1 MKIKLKRRYKLLL
14 IILIGGAITFLINTT
29 SVKSKI
35 DLVSIGDGLSLGMT
49 PYNVAGNS
57 FNDYIKE
64 YLIRGELSPSQG
76 RTLLS
81 LETEEE
87 RKKYLDKLLVK
98 EVNIRD
104 VEYLEKKNK
113 LGSFNNEFSEGHL
126 RIHELND
133 YLEDNTLGRFTRL
146 PIKQILAKADVIT
159 IAIGID
165 ELADISL
172 YEEISTK
179 IIEDYLRE
187 MENLLKIIR
196 EFYDKEIVVISLYPA
211 YNFER
216 KDAIEI
222 NRGLSKIAAK
232 YNSKYLDIIAYSL
245 NESYFLDKTSYYMN
259 YLAHEHI
266 ANEII
271 NMLFE

>member
-1 MKIKLKRRYKLLL
+1 MKRRYKLLL
-14 IILIGGAITFLINTT
+14 IILLGVIFTFLINFIT
-29 SVKSKI
+29 VKDKI
-35 DLVSIGDGLSLGMT
+35 NLVSLGDGFSLGMT
-49 PYNVAGNS
+49 PYNVAGPS
-57 FNDYIKE
+57 FNDYLKE
-64 YLIRGELSPSQG
+64 N
-76 RTLLS
+76 
-81 LETEEE
+81 LE
-87 RKKYLDKLLVK
+87 
-98 EVNIRD
+98 N
-104 VEYLEKKNK
+104 KNK
-113 LGSFNNEFSEGHL
+113 LGTYNNEFSIAHL

-165 ELADISL
+165 CLADISL

-187 MENLLKIIR
+187 MENLLKTIR
-196 EFYDKEIVVISLYPA
+196 EFYDKEIVLISLYPA

-222 NRGLSKIAAK
+222 NKGLNKLAAE

>member
-1 MKIKLKRRYKLLL
+1 MGENMKIKLKRRYKLLL

-64 YLIRGELSPSQG
+64 YL
-76 RTLLS
+76 
-81 LETEEE
+81 
-87 RKKYLDKLLVK
+87 
-98 EVNIRD
+98 
-104 VEYLEKKNK
+104 EKKNK
-113 LGSFNNEFSEGHL
+113 LGSFNNELSEGHL

-146 PIKQILAKADVIT
+146 PIKQVLAKADVIT

-187 MENLLKIIR
+187 MENLLKTIR
-196 EFYDKEIVVISLYPA
+196 EFYDKEIVIISLYSA
-211 YNFER
+211 YNFKR

-222 NRGLSKIAAK
+222 NQGLSKIAAE

-245 NESYFLDKTSYYMN
+245 NESYFFSQKN
-259 YLAHEHI
+259 R
-266 ANEII
+266 
-271 NMLFE
+271 

>member
-1 MKIKLKRRYKLLL
+1 MGENMKIKLKRRYKLLL

-57 FNDYIKE
+57 FNDYIK
-64 YLIRGELSPSQG
+64 
-76 RTLLS
+76 
-81 LETEEE
+81 
-87 RKKYLDKLLVK
+87 
-98 EVNIRD
+98 
-104 VEYLEKKNK
+104 EYLEKKNK

-187 MENLLKIIR
+187 MKNLLKTIR